1 MPNKGAQPRKKSG
14 SFLFLI
20 IVIGLLLICRADPT
34 FLSRFAAKPTPV
46 PFVLP
51 PVHQPPEIL
60 EPDGWMHADFSE
72 KEFVSVHFIGIYN
85 GCFMY
90 KAIMGVD
97 MKIPDRRGCLNE
109 MGGYTEMYVKRDYA
123 IQDSVKQIIYGVWA
137 RKANDGSNRI
147 EVFYTLN
154 MKR

>member
-1 MPNKGAQPRKKSG
+1 MAKPQARNKGQI
-14 SFLFLI
+14 LLL
-20 IVIGLLLICRADPT
+20 IVIAVGILLICRADPA
-34 FLSRFAAKPTPV
+34 FLSRFAAKPTPI

-97 MKIPDRRGCLNE
+97 MKIPDRGGCLADN
-109 MGGYTEMYVKRDYA
+109 GDFTEMYAKRDYS
-123 IQDSVKQIIYGVWA
+123 IQDPVKQIIFGVWA
-137 RKANDGSNRI
+137 RKANDGSNRV
-147 EVFYTLN
+147 EVFYTRN